1 MGYKVTFESGHVVNF
16 ENEPTY
22 ADINEAEKQLGIS
35 KGTSLADRI
44 PGLAPEVKQPSDDT
58 SPVGVISNVGKALA
72 SMPETVASVGSG
84 LLAGALGGALGGY
97 NSIVTGNN
105 PLQAEKAFGAGMEQF
120 TYQPRTEQGKEDT
133 QAVNKALMEIGLPL
147 AGHTGGFHV
156 PLKPLRDIK
165 PKVEIPPEVSPDIKK
180 TLLSSAIK
188 NVENKLNLVKQKEQ
202 ELSGFENLSPDLQ
215 REQEFLYQQRLKLE
229 ADLEHLNSIKG
240 VPKEETLVGKWTLEE
255 KQKKYD
261 DLKSLAN
268 SGVKLT
274 EKQIDLFDALGVELE
289 QAKAPLEPTARP
301 LEGVKT
307 NEPIP
312 TPELTTLRPLEK
324 AVDTDKP
331 QPFKYPERELYDEN
345 NPKPT
350 GMDWT
355 PDVSP
360 EQLTREKAANSFDN
374 IVEENHRKQIAFEE
388 EQKRRQNEPPNRGLT
403 FNTKEELR
411 DWLDLQIADRERK
424 VQRVQC
430 QPEDHEGKMENGV
443 GSFESPNDRTGG

>member
-1 MGYKVTFESGHVVNF
+1 
-16 ENEPTY
+16 
-22 ADINEAEKQLGIS
+22 
-35 KGTSLADRI
+35 
-44 PGLAPEVKQPSDDT
+44 
-58 SPVGVISNVGKALA
+58 
-72 SMPETVASVGSG
+72 
-84 LLAGALGGALGGY
+84 
-97 NSIVTGNN
+97 
-105 PLQAEKAFGAGMEQF
+105 
-120 TYQPRTEQGKEDT
+120 
-133 QAVNKALMEIGLPL
+133 MEIGLPL

-156 PLKPLRDIK
+156 PLKPLKNIK

-180 TLLSSAIK
+180 TLLASAVK

-215 REQEFLYQQRLKLE
+215 KEQEFLYQQRLKLE

-307 NEPIP
+307 TEPIP

-360 EQLTREKAANSFDN
+360 EQLAREKAEYERRNSFDG
-374 IVEENHRKQIAFEE
+374 IVEENQRKQRAFEE
-388 EQKRRQNEPPNRGLT
+388 EQKRRQNEPPDRGLT

-424 VQRVQC
+424 VQRVQDLLNWAKENSTKEKPITEI
-430 QPEDHEGKMENGV
+430 QLKNRKVTIEDLLAAKDNLNREIDGFRNSKQKTLISKTDLFHHSFDENGQLHFDRDIN
-443 GSFESPNDRTGG
+443 GDLIPFDKPTYIPKGALYSKESILKRLNGVIGKYESMLKRIRNSIHAYEQGACLS